1 MTLLERYD
9 TDILIIGAGGRRC
22 GKGFLLF
29 RPRQLFLPVHFYI
42 LGLALN
48 ADAEQFD
55 GFLRW
60 SEQPLVK
67 FAEMGLVF
75 LLAIHLFGGLRL
87 LALELL
93 PWTEKQ
99 KTFAAAATATS
110 LFFAFA
116 FLVSVP

>member
-1 MTLLERYD
+1 MIKPHQKHPLWLSFWLHRLSGL
-9 TDILIIGAGGRRC
+9 ILA
-22 GKGFLLF
+22 
-29 RPRQLFLPVHFYI
+29 LFLPVHFYI